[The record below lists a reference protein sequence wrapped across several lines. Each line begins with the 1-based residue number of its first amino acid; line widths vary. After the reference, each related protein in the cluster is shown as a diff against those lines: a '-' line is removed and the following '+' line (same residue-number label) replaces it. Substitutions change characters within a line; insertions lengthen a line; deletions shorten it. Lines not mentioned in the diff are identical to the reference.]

1 MTETAQRKP
10 RILLGDEDPRILE
23 VVHRLLATDYVVVGV
38 ATDGVTLLD
47 VALNVKPDIV
57 ILEVSLPELDGV
69 EVALRLRDR
78 GSAARVIFFTTHDE
92 RFEKVCQDAGARA
105 FVWKPRVTEDLLPAV
120 QAVLAGDTFF
130 LRD

>member
-1 MTETAQRKP
+1 MATP
-10 RILLGDEDPRILE
+10 LVSLLGVE
-23 VVHRLLATDYVVVGV
+23 
-38 ATDGVTLLD
+38 
-47 VALNVKPDIV
+47 
-57 ILEVSLPELDGV
+57 EL
-69 EVALRLRDR
+69 
-78 GSAARVIFFTTHDE
+78 IYDE